1 MSVTNKLFMLSVMV
15 SIKTSP
21 TENLKLPGQLSSHN
35 TSHQQQYYAGLIK
48 ETLAYYDLWFYAGLP
63 NVPLVFDI
71 RCSVYLCLAGKI
83 DKFVI
88 WYHLAAFFYFFYF
101 KSFNK

>member
-1 MSVTNKLFMLSVMV
+1 MLSVMV
-15 SIKTSP
+15 PNKTSP

-35 TSHQQQYYAGLIK
+35 TSHQQQYDAGLII
-48 ETLAYYDLWFYAGLP
+48 EILAYYDLWFYAGLP

-71 RCSVYLCLAGKI
+71 RCSVYLCLVGKI

-88 WYHLAAFFYFFYF
+88 WYHLAAFLLFHF

>member
-1 MSVTNKLFMLSVMV
+1 MLSAM
-15 SIKTSP
+15 IPNKTSP

-35 TSHQQQYYAGLIK
+35 LSHQQQYDAGLFI
-48 ETLAYYDLWFYAGLP
+48 EILGSYDHYGITAGLP
-63 NVPLVFDI
+63 NVPLVYDI
-71 RCSVYLCLAGKI
+71 RCSVYLCLVGKI

-88 WYHLAAFFYFFYF
+88 WYHLAAFLLFHF